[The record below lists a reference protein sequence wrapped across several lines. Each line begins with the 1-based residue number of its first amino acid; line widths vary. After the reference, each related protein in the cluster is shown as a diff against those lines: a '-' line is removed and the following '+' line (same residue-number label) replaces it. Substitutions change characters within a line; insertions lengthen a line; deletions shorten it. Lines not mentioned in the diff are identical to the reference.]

1 MAMAV
6 DVTGYS
12 EDALNLKNMLDGVVD
27 RVISVYQSYN
37 VPLPGRQ
44 YWTIGTPVV
53 DCEQMVVA
61 FNQLY
66 LGAPGAPV
74 GTPQRCNVPRTVTLT
89 ITIAREFPVVG
100 QNGRPPS
107 ADKIQQASN
116 MAVIDSW
123 VLMESVRQ
131 FDMWDDTGYG
141 LGVIATLDAQEP
153 QGGFQMVSMEITM
166 AVP

>member
-1 MAMAV
+1 MATAV

-12 EDALNLKNMLDGVVD
+12 EDALHLKNLLDGAVD
-27 RVISVYQSYN
+27 RVVSVYQSYN
-37 VPLPGRQ
+37 VPLPSRQ
-44 YWTIGTPVV
+44 YWTMGTAVV

-66 LGAPGAPV
+66 LGAPGVPA
-74 GTPQRCNVPRTVTLT
+74 GEPQRCNVPRTVTLT

-107 ADKIQQASN
+107 GEKIQQASN
-116 MAVIDSW
+116 MAAIDSW
-123 VLMESVRQ
+123 ILMESVRE

-153 QGGFQMVSMEITM
+153 QGGFQMVSMEIVM